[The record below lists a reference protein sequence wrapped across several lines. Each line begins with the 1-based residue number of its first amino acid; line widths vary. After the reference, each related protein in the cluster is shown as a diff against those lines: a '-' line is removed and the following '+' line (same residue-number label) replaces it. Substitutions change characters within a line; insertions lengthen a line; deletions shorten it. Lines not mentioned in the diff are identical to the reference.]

1 MRVTEKILREAV
13 DHMFDRLIEAGIQ
26 REGDKPS
33 LQNVGDGWK
42 LFVIEAGDTGWTRA
56 EFLGSEYIGR
66 NAEAYRLV
74 NAISA
79 TLYSMTPKR
88 SAELAERRAR
98 RERVGRD

>member
-1 MRVTEKILREAV
+1 MRVTEKVLREAV
-13 DHMFDRLIEAGIQ
+13 DHLSDRLIEAGIQ
-26 REGDKPS
+26 REGDR
-33 LQNVGDGWK
+33 LQLTYVDGGWN
-42 LFVIEAGDTGWTRA
+42 LFVIEAGDTGWTHA

-66 NAEAYRLV
+66 NREAFRLV

-98 RERVGRD
+98 RDQVGR